1 MAKQK
6 RSVRGTQEPDG
17 SYLLKLVL
25 YVIVGSLWLRIT
37 TRANTQIPVPAGLII
52 GLLFASHEHF
62 RIDRKIEYA
71 VLLVAMLMGYLVP
84 AYGLYIN
91 L

>member
-1 MAKQK
+1 MAKTQK
-6 RSVRGTQEPDG
+6 KPQAEFDG
-17 SYLLKLVL
+17 VYILKLVL
-25 YVIVGSLWLRIT
+25 YVLLGSLWLKIH
-37 TRANTQIPVPAGLII
+37 NPDLSSGIPIPIGLIA

-71 VLLVAMLMGYLVP
+71 VLVLAALVGLITP
-84 AYGLYIN
+84 YGLFIG